1 MVWVLHAAGAW
12 IPLHLALRGPAAMG
26 WVTPSVAT
34 HALTVGAI
42 GALMIGMMTRTVLGH
57 TGRPLQAGRA
67 DVACYLLVLGAALVR
82 VFVPL
87 IAPAQTVP
95 AVLLSAA
102 LWSAGFAVSPCTT
115 GRC

>member
-42 GALMIGMMTRTVLGH
+42 GALM
-57 TGRPLQAGRA
+57 
-67 DVACYLLVLGAALVR
+67 VACYLLVLGAALVR

-87 IAPAQTVP
+87 IAPAQMVP

-102 LWSAGFAVSPCTT
+102 LWSAGFAVYALHY
-115 GRC
+115 GRMMIRPRIDGRPG

>member
-67 DVACYLLVLGAALVR
+67 DVLYYLL
-82 VFVPL
+82 
-87 IAPAQTVP
+87 PATCSC
-95 AVLLSAA
+95 SAQR
-102 LWSAGFAVSPCTT
+102 WCGYSC
-115 GRC
+115 R